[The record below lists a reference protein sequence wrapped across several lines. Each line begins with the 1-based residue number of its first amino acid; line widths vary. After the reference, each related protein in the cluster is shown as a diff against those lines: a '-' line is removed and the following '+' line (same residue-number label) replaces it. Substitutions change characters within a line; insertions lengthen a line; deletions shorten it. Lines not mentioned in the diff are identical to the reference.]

1 MKITVYIGYD
11 SRENFSDK
19 FPDIVN
25 PPYSVAKHS
34 ILKNYNNIGK
44 LCMIKDNSINK
55 NN

>member
-34 ILKNYNNIGK
+34 ILKTIKVMRMICLFNQLNYKI
-44 LCMIKDNSINK
+44 
-55 NN
+55 